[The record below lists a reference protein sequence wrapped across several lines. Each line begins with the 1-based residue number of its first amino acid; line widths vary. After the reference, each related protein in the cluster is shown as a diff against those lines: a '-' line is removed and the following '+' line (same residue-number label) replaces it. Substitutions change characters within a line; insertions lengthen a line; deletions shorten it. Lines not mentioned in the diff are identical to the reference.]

1 MNIAIVSRSN
11 IEDRT
16 YWSGVI
22 EKVYYSLK
30 LVKGIKVIKIDKLN
44 NSIRKIYS
52 LKREFLKYTKK
63 EKYDDAYNKFVSK
76 NFANQIKRK
85 IEQNNIDY
93 ILCFDSSLIA
103 HLDTKI
109 PIILWTDLLY
119 QDYYEHYFHNQ
130 NISINT
136 LKSIRKIENLS
147 IRKCHKILLPTKW
160 AIKNAKIRHKSHSK
174 KFYLLPFGINL
185 KTSIN
190 KSNIKQIIKKKQKKK
205 LILVTLSVDW
215 KRKGVDKIIELKKIL
230 EFKGLIVKLIIIG
243 AKNFKKYEHK
253 NIDVV
258 PFINKNFKGAD
269 NKISNL
275 LTKSHFNLLFSSAE
289 AYGIALLEANSR
301 ALPNLAFKVGGI
313 NNIVKN
319 GFNGRLFN
327 KNEKLDKIAEYVF
340 KIFNNKKKY
349 HKLSVNSYNYY
360 NKIYSDKIIYN
371 SFLKIIAK

>member
-1 MNIAIVSRSN
+1 M
-11 IEDRT
+11 
-16 YWSGVI
+16 
-22 EKVYYSLK
+22 
-30 LVKGIKVIKIDKLN
+30 
-44 NSIRKIYS
+44 
-52 LKREFLKYTKK
+52 
-63 EKYDDAYNKFVSK
+63 
-76 NFANQIKRK
+76 
-85 IEQNNIDY
+85 
-93 ILCFDSSLIA
+93 
-103 HLDTKI
+103 
-109 PIILWTDLLY
+109 
-119 QDYYEHYFHNQ
+119 
-130 NISINT
+130 
-136 LKSIRKIENLS
+136 
-147 IRKCHKILLPTKW
+147 LPTKW

-230 EFKGLIVKLIIIG
+230 EFKGLKVKLIIIG

>member
-85 IEQNNIDY
+85 IEQNNIYY

-185 KTSIN
+185 KTSIISGTFSIITFSLVN
-190 KSNIKQIIKKKQKKK
+190 KVAHRICK
-205 LILVTLSVDW
+205 
-215 KRKGVDKIIELKKIL
+215 
-230 EFKGLIVKLIIIG
+230 
-243 AKNFKKYEHK
+243 A
-253 NIDVV
+253 
-258 PFINKNFKGAD
+258 
-269 NKISNL
+269 
-275 LTKSHFNLLFSSAE
+275 
-289 AYGIALLEANSR
+289 
-301 ALPNLAFKVGGI
+301 
-313 NNIVKN
+313 
-319 GFNGRLFN
+319 
-327 KNEKLDKIAEYVF
+327 
-340 KIFNNKKKY
+340 
-349 HKLSVNSYNYY
+349 
-360 NKIYSDKIIYN
+360 
-371 SFLKIIAK
+371 SFLAPWGVISPDNFTPPSTLNEFIYLRL